1 MIAAIVLA
9 GGASER
15 MGTPKAL
22 LPFRGS
28 TFLAVV
34 IECCRAQG
42 LTPVVVV
49 VGPDVY
55 NLLSDSDLAD
65 ATVIC
70 NPAPESGPLGSIRLG
85 LEAAVNHPVEAAL
98 VWHVDRPHVRPETVA
113 RLVEQFRDG
122 GQPIVVPGYGG
133 RRGHPVLFGRPVFD
147 ELLSAPEHE
156 GARAVVRAD
165 PSRVA
170 VIPVDDP
177 AVLEDVDTPA
187 AYRDLLQREG
197 GG

>member
-1 MIAAIVLA
+1 M
-9 GGASER
+9 
-15 MGTPKAL
+15 
-22 LPFRGS
+22 
-28 TFLAVV
+28 
-34 IECCRAQG
+34 
-42 LTPVVVV
+42 
-49 VGPDVY
+49 
-55 NLLSDSDLAD
+55 
-65 ATVIC
+65 
-70 NPAPESGPLGSIRLG
+70 
-85 LEAAVNHPVEAAL
+85 
-98 VWHVDRPHVRPETVA
+98 RPETVA

-187 AYRDLLQREG
+187 AYRDLLQREAG
-197 GG
+197 G